1 MSSRALDDLGDAQP
15 LRTHVDGSVLRTVF
29 DPVQIALSGTQCG
42 DLNRASKMEWLL
54 TNGLGGYSM
63 STIVGM
69 NTRRHHGLLVAA
81 TRSPGHRL
89 VVLSRMEERILIPGA
104 ERALDTAFY
113 PGVVHPRGYEYLQG
127 FKNYPSPV
135 WTYQGDRWKLEKQ
148 VDLVAGENTVIITY
162 RLLEVEE
169 PLATNKG
176 TDSATD
182 NVADKPTDKLADK
195 PTDKLTD
202 KPAVGGKAARSQKKR
217 AAVPLNSI
225 KLRLRPL
232 FAFRESHQLST
243 KSDKLQKTFG
253 VRNIDGRGS
262 VVRCTPY
269 ADWDPVYLVCR
280 TAEFREKSDWYSKVE
295 YPQERYR
302 GFDYREDLWSYGEYE
317 VILHAGESIQI
328 VCTLHSPETH
338 QSNWNPHKETE
349 RRVKVMATSPDESVF
364 ARRLTLAAD
373 QFIVRRESEAT
384 SIMAGYPWHADH
396 VRDTMIALPGL
407 TLVTGRYREA
417 KSILRSYARALDRG
431 LLPNRFPDTQSRT
444 EFESVDATLWFFVAI
459 FKYLQYTGDFEFV
472 KTELRIPLLEIMRYL
487 EEGTRF
493 GIRVDD
499 RDGLLTCGEPGL
511 SLTWMDAKVDDKA
524 LTPRTGKT
532 VEINALWYNALKLME
547 RLAERFSIPNDMAR
561 FARRAEQVEENFLRV
576 FWNDKR
582 GCLYDVVHGVQQDA
596 SVRPNQILAL
606 SLPFPLLDSESA
618 ASMVQLVADR
628 LLVPM
633 GLRTLE
639 PGHVAYSGEYD
650 GSRTDRARAR
660 HQGSAWTWLLGSYV
674 TALVKAKG
682 ADARVEAGR
691 LLQAAEK
698 HLSQDGL
705 GQISE
710 ISWGDAPHWPRGAPA
725 HATAVAE
732 LLRAYYED
740 ILGQNPALRADDVW
754 RRRR

>member
-1 MSSRALDDLGDAQP
+1 LTIRSIERDGLGGAKP
-15 LRTHVDGSVLRTVF
+15 LRTRL
-29 DPVQIALSGTQCG
+29 DPAALNAAFNPIQISLSTQQCS

-54 TNGLGGYSM
+54 TNGVGGYAM
-63 STIVGM
+63 STIVGL

-81 TRSPGHRL
+81 PRSPAHRL
-89 VVLSRMEERILIPGA
+89 VVLSRMEERVVVPGA

-113 PGVVHPRGYEYLQG
+113 PGVVHPRGYEHLAG
-127 FKNYPSPV
+127 FRTYPSPV
-135 WTYQGDRWKLEKQ
+135 WTFQGKRWKLEKQ
-148 VDLVAGENTVIITY
+148 VDLVSGENTVLITY
-162 RLLEVEE
+162 RILELESGDPAAAKGE
-169 PLATNKG
+169 PAAAKG
-176 TDSATD
+176 KKSPSGKDP
-182 NVADKPTDKLADK
+182 KR
-195 PTDKLTD
+195 
-202 KPAVGGKAARSQKKR
+202 GGRKKAGA
-217 AAVPLNSI
+217 PLESVT
-225 KLRLRPL
+225 LRLRPL
-232 FAFRESHQLST
+232 FAFRDSHGLSE

-253 VRNIDGRGS
+253 VRSLDGKGS

-269 ADWDPVYLVCR
+269 PEWDPVYLVCR
-280 TAEFREKSDWYSKVE
+280 TAEFQDKGDWYRKVE

-302 GFDYREDLWSYGEYE
+302 GFDYREDLWSYGQYE
-317 VILHAGESIQI
+317 VELRAGEEVQI
-328 VCTLHSPETH
+328 ICTLHSPETH
-338 QSNWNPHKETE
+338 LSNWTAQREVE
-349 RRVKVMATSPDESVF
+349 RRVKVMGTSPDESVF

-373 QFIVRRESEAT
+373 QFLVRRESEVV
-384 SIMAGYPWHADH
+384 SILAGYPWHADH

-407 TLVTGRYREA
+407 TLVTGRFREA

-431 LLPNRFPDTQSRT
+431 LLPNRFPDTMSRA
-444 EFESVDATLWFFVAI
+444 EFDSVDATLWFFVAI

-499 RDGLLTCGEPGL
+499 RDGLLSCGEPGL
-511 SLTWMDAKVDDKA
+511 ALTWMDARVDEKS
-524 LTPRTGKT
+524 LTPRNGKP
-532 VEINALWYNALKLME
+532 VEVNALWYNALKLME

-561 FARRAEQVEENFLRV
+561 FARRAEQVEDNFLST
-576 FWNDKR
+576 FWNDRR
-582 GCLYDVVHGVQQDA
+582 GCLYDVVQGNDKDPA
-596 SVRPNQILAL
+596 VRPNQILAL

-618 ASMVQLVADR
+618 ETMVNLVGQR

-633 GLRTLE
+633 GLRSLE
-639 PGHVAYSGEYD
+639 PGHVDYQGEYD
-650 GSRTDRARAR
+650 GSRSDRGRAR
-660 HQGSAWTWLLGSYV
+660 HQGSAWTWLLGAYV

-682 ADARVEAGR
+682 AEARVEAGR

-705 GQISE
+705 GQVSE

-740 ILGQNPALRADDVW
+740 ILGKNPALRPDDVW
-754 RRRR
+754 RKRRR